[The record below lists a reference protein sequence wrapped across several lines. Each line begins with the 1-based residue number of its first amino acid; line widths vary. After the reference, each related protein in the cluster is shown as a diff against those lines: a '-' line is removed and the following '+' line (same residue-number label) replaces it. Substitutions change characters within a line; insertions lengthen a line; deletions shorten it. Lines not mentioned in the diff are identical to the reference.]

1 MENQK
6 DLEALKYSLSLKLE
20 TFNKI
25 RFGYAD
31 ESFRNQEIKREEPI
45 FNAIELEEEGELVGV
60 ESGIDFVAQSTKKPE
75 FKSAM
80 NLTNLG
86 TSYFGRRR
94 R

>member
-6 DLEALKYSLSLKLE
+6 DLEALRHSLSLKLE
-20 TFNKI
+20 AFNKI

-31 ESFRNQEIKREEPI
+31 ESFKNQQIKREEI
-45 FNAIELEEEGELVGV
+45 VFNTIEAEEGELVGV
-60 ESGIDFVAQSTKKPE
+60 ESDFDSLSQSFRKPE
-75 FKSAM
+75 YKSAM

>member
-6 DLEALKYSLSLKLE
+6 DLEALRYSLSLKLE
-20 TFNKI
+20 AFNKI

-31 ESFRNQEIKREEPI
+31 ESFKNQQIKREEI
-45 FNAIELEEEGELVGV
+45 VVNTIEAEEGELVGV
-60 ESGIDFVAQSTKKPE
+60 ESDFDSLSQSFRKPE
-75 FKSAM
+75 YKSAM